1 MRSQHQAR
9 RRRAWLLVAVG
20 LLGVSLSAP
29 VTTATAA
36 PALAIA
42 FWRSALG
49 ALATAPYLLLS
60 RPGELRGM
68 SARSWRTCLLAGVM
82 LAVHFSL
89 WLPSL
94 RLTTVTAATALV
106 ATTPIWTVLAE
117 RLSGRRVPGLVVLG
131 VAVAMAGILV
141 ITGVDAGRSGRA
153 LLGDLLA
160 LGGGA
165 AAAGYVLAGERAQR
179 DVSAGGYAVVAYAGC
194 AVLMVPT
201 CLLGGVPL
209 AGFAAATWFQIAVI
223 TVAAQLVGHSTINA
237 SLPVLGATP
246 VSLALLLE
254 VPGASLVAWAWLGQV
269 PPLAVVPGTALVL
282 AGLVLVLRG
291 RGVAEVTRRGPLDLP
306 PAG

>member
-1 MRSQHQAR
+1 
-9 RRRAWLLVAVG
+9 LLVAVG

-49 ALATAPYLLLS
+49 ALATAPYPLLR
-60 RPGELRGM
+60 RPGELWRM

-94 RLTTVTAATALV
+94 RMTTVTAATALV
-106 ATTPIWTVLAE
+106 ATTPVWTVAVE
-117 RLSGRRVPGLVVLG
+117 RLSGRPVPALVVLG

-153 LLGDLLA
+153 VLGDLLA
-160 LGGGA
+160 LGGGM

-179 DVSAGGYAVVAYAGC
+179 DMSAAAYAVLAYGAC
-194 AVLMVPT
+194 ALLMVPV

-209 AGFAAATWFQIAVI
+209 AGFGARTWAEILLI
-223 TVAAQLVGHSTINA
+223 TLSAQLIGHSTLNA
-237 SLPVLGATP
+237 ALPVLGATP
-246 VSLALLLE
+246 VALALLFE
-254 VPGASLVAWAWLGQV
+254 VPGASLVAWAWLRQQ
-269 PPLAVVPGTALVL
+269 PPVGVVAGTLLVL

-291 RGVAEVTRRGPLDLP
+291 RSVADLTRCDPPDLP